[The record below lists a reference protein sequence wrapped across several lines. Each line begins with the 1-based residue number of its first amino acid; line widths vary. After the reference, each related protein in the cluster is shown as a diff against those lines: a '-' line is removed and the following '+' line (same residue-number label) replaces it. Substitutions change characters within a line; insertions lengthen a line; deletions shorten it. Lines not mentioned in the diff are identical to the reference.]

1 MAISFSTLVLGPC
14 MDTFA
19 LAASFL
25 PVASQ
30 PGAPAVP
37 VRGIWKKKAVMFD
50 TGAGY
55 YTTTQ
60 ATFGIRLNEWPIDP
74 PQKLDLIT
82 INDAIIAGDTP
93 EVNTTWI
100 VDDVTSD
107 GQGGTM
113 LSIKRKPS
121 GVPGP

>member
-1 MAISFSTLVLGPC
+1 MAISFSDLVLAPS
-14 MDTFA
+14 MDAFA
-19 LAASFL
+19 LQASFL

-30 PGAPAVP
+30 PGAVAVP
-37 VRGIWKKKAVMFD
+37 VRGVWRKKAVIID
-50 TGAGY
+50 TGTGY
-55 YTTTQ
+55 HTTTQ
-60 ATFGIRLNEWPIDP
+60 ATFGIRLVEWPDLP
-74 PQKLDLIT
+74 PQKYDLIT
-82 INDAIIAGDTP
+82 INDPIIDHDTP

>member
-1 MAISFSTLVLGPC
+1 MALSLGALVLAPC
-14 MDTFA
+14 MDAWA
-19 LAASFL
+19 LQATFL

-30 PGAPAVP
+30 PGAAAVP
-37 VRGIWKKKAVMFD
+37 VRGVWRKKSVIID
-50 TGAGY
+50 TGTGY
-55 YTTTQ
+55 ATTTQ
-60 ATFGIRLNEWPIDP
+60 ATFGIRLSEWPNP
-74 PQKLDLIT
+74 PQKYDLIT
-82 INDAIIAGDTP
+82 INDPIIEDDTT

-121 GVPGP
+121 GMPGP